1 MYKGFK
7 RGFTLIELLVVIA
20 IIGILASIVLVSLN
34 SARSKG
40 RDANRVASLQEIGK
54 AISILD
60 ADPAPTFWTT
70 INGSTACSA
79 GNVTSC
85 LAIGKTGAS
94 VSSGFASYS
103 DPSTSGTACTAA
115 IVTAA
120 NATCQYALG
129 IPGAIG
135 TAPVSTQSW
144 EVCSILENGNTAY
157 GGAATTF
164 GAVHVGSDT
173 GGGIKFG
180 C

>member
-115 IVTAA
+115 IVTA
-120 NATCQYALG
+120 
-129 IPGAIG
+129 
-135 TAPVSTQSW
+135 PVSTQSW